1 MTEQWCTAAT
11 SGAAAVPALATN
23 NSNALTPPASPV
35 AAKSED
41 QASPPPQPQ
50 PQPQPQPPPP
60 PQPTSAAGAPL
71 ELKARRI
78 KVLRVLS
85 IKAAAILDWDL
96 TTFEKELALCSKIH
110 EKVLR
115 P

>member
-11 SGAAAVPALATN
+11 SGAAAVPATATN

-41 QASPPPQPQ
+41 QASPPPQ